1 MRWFEKCVIQNA
13 LNVSMGK
20 RMKERFVFIGYAP
33 SRAYNTCIYL
43 GDSKYFIKV
52 FISILMLIQDTRNVT
67 FSYSLVKMFFDF
79 INSC

>member
-20 RMKERFVFIGYAP
+20 RMKERFVFIGYAL

-43 GDSKYFIKV
+43 GDSKYFIKI
-52 FISILMLIQDTRNVT
+52 FIPNSVIVQGKRNVS
-67 FSYSLVKMFFDF
+67 FEYSWVFRFYQ
-79 INSC
+79 